1 MGPRHECDRLLGA
14 TQPAAPACR
23 IALTEAAVNVQTHW
37 DTIYRTKTADEVS
50 WYQEHPVRSLDF
62 IRRTGVPVTG
72 RIIDVGG
79 GASTLVDD
87 LLAAG
92 YTDITVA
99 DISPVALDVARQR
112 LGVLADRVTWLVADI
127 TRASLPADSHDIW
140 HDRAVF
146 HFLTD
151 AADRARYVAQVR
163 RAVKSGGHVIVATFA
178 TDGPDRCSGLPV
190 VKYGPDSLHAE
201 FGNDFQLTERI
212 RESHITPAGGEQR
225 FVYCYCRAA

>member
-1 MGPRHECDRLLGA
+1 MNAR
-14 TQPAAPACR
+14 
-23 IALTEAAVNVQTHW
+23 THW
-37 DTIYRTKTADEVS
+37 DTVYRTKAATEVS
-50 WYQEHPVRSLDF
+50 WYQEHAVRSLDL

-99 DISPVALDVARQR
+99 DISPAALDVARMR
-112 LGVLADRVTWLVADI
+112 LGALADRVTWLEADI
-127 TRASLPADSHDIW
+127 TRAPLPVAAYDIW

-151 AADRARYVAQVR
+151 APDRARYVDQVR
-163 RAVKSGGHVIVATFA
+163 RTVKSGGHVIVATFA
-178 TDGPDRCSGLPV
+178 TDGPDKCSGLPV
-190 VKYGPDSLHAE
+190 TKYDPESLHAE
-201 FGNDFQLTERI
+201 FGADFRLTESM
-212 RESHITPAGGEQR
+212 RETHVTPAGGEQR
-225 FVYCYCRAA
+225 FVYCYCRVA

>member
-1 MGPRHECDRLLGA
+1 MNA
-14 TQPAAPACR
+14 
-23 IALTEAAVNVQTHW
+23 QTHW
-37 DTIYRTKTADEVS
+37 DTVYRTKVATEVS
-50 WYQEHPVRSLDF
+50 WYQEHAVRSLAL

-92 YTDITVA
+92 YADITVA
-99 DISPVALDVARQR
+99 DISPAALDVARSR
-112 LGVLADRVTWLVADI
+112 LGALADQVTWLEADI
-127 TRASLPADSHDIW
+127 TRASMPIASYDIW

-151 AADRARYVAQVR
+151 AADRARYVEQVR

-190 VKYGPDSLHAE
+190 TKYDPESLHAE
-201 FGNDFQLTERI
+201 FGSDFRLTESM
-212 RESHITPAGGEQR
+212 RETHITPTGGGQR
-225 FVYCYCRAA
+225 FVYCYCRVA

>member
-1 MGPRHECDRLLGA
+1 MTP
-14 TQPAAPACR
+14 
-23 IALTEAAVNVQTHW
+23 QTHW
-37 DTIYRTKTADEVS
+37 NTIYRTKPATEVS
-50 WYQEHPVRSLDF
+50 WFQEHALRSLDF
-62 IRRTGVPVTG
+62 IRRTQVPLTG

-87 LLAAG
+87 LLLAG

-99 DISPVALDVARQR
+99 DISGAALDVARAR
-112 LGVLADRVTWLVADI
+112 LGALADRVTWLEADI
-127 TRASLPADSHDIW
+127 TRAALPADAYDIW

-178 TDGPDRCSGLPV
+178 TDGPSQCSGLPV
-190 VKYGPDSLHAE
+190 VQYRPETLHAE
-201 FGNDFQLTERI
+201 FGTDFQLTESLQ
-212 RESHITPAGGEQR
+212 EAHVTPAGSEQR
-225 FVYCYCRAA
+225 FVYCYCRMEPSAVP